1 MVIFLIERYEIVKDG
16 NEEILII
23 YLNYK
28 YEFSKDFMNFENDN
42 NLKEKIKKIKFNGSK
57 VIIMVGTL
65 VLGTLFINASFSPI
79 INNNEISNKNIVKEE
94 TSISTEN
101 KDLEDNVKEEIN
113 NNQDTTNSKKDEDT
127 NDKINFKQNIISDI
141 DNKVNEEK
149 NDKTEE
155 KQVKETIENAI
166 TLYRSNGEILNLTIN
181 EYLIGAV
188 AGEMPASFNIEA
200 LKAQAVVSRTYL
212 LKRIKNNNIIIDS
225 TMQQVYKDNNEL
237 KNMWKNDFDKYYSKI
252 KKAVLD
258 TDKIAIYYNGDYID
272 ALYHSTSNGYT
283 LNSENVWSN
292 AIPYLKSVESKWD
305 LNASSYL
312 KNTNKDIA
320 YVLSL
325 FGIDDINKIQIVSR
339 DDTNHVK
346 EIKVGDKIYKGTTF
360 RSLLKLRS
368 TDFDIMV
375 NDNSVVFITRGFGHG
390 VGMSQYGANGMANEG
405 YNYIDI
411 LNHYYPYIK
420 SIKQCVNN
428 ITLLSK

>member
-28 YEFSKDFMNFENDN
+28 YEFSKDFINFENDN

-65 VLGTLFINASFSPI
+65 VLGTLFINASFSTI

-94 TSISTEN
+94 TSISIEN

-113 NNQDTTNSKKDEDT
+113 NNQDTTKSKKDEDT
-127 NDKINFKQNIISDI
+127 NDKIDFKQNIISDI
-141 DNKVNEEK
+141 YNKVNEEE

-155 KQVKETIENAI
+155 KQVKETIENVI

-411 LNHYYPYIK
+411 LNHYYTNV
-420 SIKQCVNN
+420 SIY
-428 ITLLSK
+428 

>member
-28 YEFSKDFMNFENDN
+28 YEFSKDFTNFENDN
-42 NLKEKIKKIKFNGSK
+42 NLKEKIKKIKFNGNK

-94 TSISTEN
+94 TSISIEN

-141 DNKVNEEK
+141 DNKVNEKE

-292 AIPYLKSVESKWD
+292 AIPYLKGVESKWD

-346 EIKVGDKIYKGTTF
+346 EIKVGDKIYKGTVF

-411 LNHYYPYIK
+411 LNHYYTNV
-420 SIKQCVNN
+420 SIY
-428 ITLLSK
+428 